1 MKKILF
7 PIVLKDKKL
16 YIGKFL
22 IAWYFFNSLKPKD
35 SKKYYKVVSIAGIP
49 KLKNNEFETEEECK
63 VVCMSVAEKFIS
75 LLLEGKT

>member
-1 MKKILF
+1 MKKFLF

-22 IAWYFFNSLKPKD
+22 IAWYFYNSLKPRD
-35 SKKYYKVVSIAGIP
+35 SNKYYKIVSIAGIP

-63 VVCMSVAEKFIS
+63 VACMSIAGKFIS
-75 LLLEGKT
+75 LLSEGKT